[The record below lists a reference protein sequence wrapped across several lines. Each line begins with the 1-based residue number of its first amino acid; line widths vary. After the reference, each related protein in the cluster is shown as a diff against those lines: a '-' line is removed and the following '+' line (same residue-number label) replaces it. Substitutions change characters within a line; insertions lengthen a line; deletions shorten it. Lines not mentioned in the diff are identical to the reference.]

1 MRYTIMMVAAGMNM
15 AAQYDRSK
23 HGRQPWGLRPHVSA
37 DSRSLLEGITVRCGT
52 IPGLSEEMNVSDK
65 KTVFSGIQPTGDI
78 HIGNYLGALRN
89 WVKLQDSFDAIYCVV
104 DLHAITVPYDP
115 VALHRSRLNT
125 AKLLL
130 AVGVDPGRSLLYFQS
145 QVPQHAELSWMLSTI
160 TSLGALNRMTQ
171 FKEKADKAGRNLGLY
186 AYPVLMAADILVH
199 KAHAVPV
206 GDDQTQHLELARDL
220 AERFNSRFGA
230 EFPLPEQITPEVGAR
245 IMSLKDP
252 TSKMSKSD
260 EDPSSR
266 VLLLD
271 EPDTIRKRFK
281 SAVTDSGNEIVY
293 DRDKK
298 PGISNLLDILSLFTG
313 RSVDNL
319 VEEYHETQYG
329 HFKVTV
335 AEAVVEGLSSIR
347 TGFNALD
354 DEEVTHIMVKGALDA
369 RMRAEGEMASVRKKL
384 GFDARPAGG
393 A

>member
-1 MRYTIMMVAAGMNM
+1 MFFF
-15 AAQYDRSK
+15 
-23 HGRQPWGLRPHVSA
+23 
-37 DSRSLLEGITVRCGT
+37 
-52 IPGLSEEMNVSDK
+52 EETKVSDK

-89 WVKLQDSFDAIYCVV
+89 WVKLQDGFDAIYCVV

-115 VALHRSRLNT
+115 VALHRSRLDT

-130 AVGVDPGRSLLYFQS
+130 AVGVDPSRSLLYFQS

-171 FKEKADKAGRNLGLY
+171 FKEKANKAGENLGLFS
-186 AYPVLMAADILVH
+186 YPVLMAADILVH

-220 AERFNSRFGA
+220 AERFNSRFGD
-230 EFPLPEQITPEVGAR
+230 EFPVPEQITPDVGAR

-260 EDPSSR
+260 DDVNTR

-271 EPDTIRKRFK
+271 EPDTIRRRFK
-281 SAVTDSGNEIVY
+281 GAVTDSETEIRY
-293 DRDKK
+293 DPEKK
-298 PGISNLLDILSLFTG
+298 PGVSNLLDILSLFTG
-313 RSVDNL
+313 RSVDAL
-319 VEEYHETQYG
+319 VQDNRATQYG
-329 HFKVTV
+329 HFKATV
-335 AEAVVEGLSSIR
+335 AEAVVEGLSPIR
-347 TGFNALD
+347 TAFKALD
-354 DEEVTHIMVKGALDA
+354 DEEVSRIMVKGALDA

-384 GFDARPAGG
+384 GFDARLGSEG
-393 A
+393 

>member
-1 MRYTIMMVAAGMNM
+1 MS
-15 AAQYDRSK
+15 Q
-23 HGRQPWGLRPHVSA
+23 
-37 DSRSLLEGITVRCGT
+37 
-52 IPGLSEEMNVSDK
+52 K
-65 KTVFSGIQPTGDI
+65 KIVFSGIQPTGDI

-89 WVKLQDSFDAIYCVV
+89 WVKLQDDYDAIYCVV

-171 FKEKADKAGRNLGLY
+171 FKEKADKAGKNLGLF

-199 KAHAVPV
+199 KADAVPV

-220 AERFNSRFGA
+220 AERFNSRFGD
-230 EFPLPEQITPEVGAR
+230 EFPLPEQITPEIGAR
-245 IMSLKDP
+245 VMSLKDP

-260 EDPSSR
+260 EDINSR

-281 SAVTDSGNEIVY
+281 AAVTDSGTEVRY
-293 DRDKK
+293 DREKK
-298 PGISNLLDILSLFTG
+298 PGVSNLLDILSLFTK
-313 RSVDNL
+313 RSIDDL
-319 VEEYHETQYG
+319 VEEYNDTPYG

-335 AEAVVEGLSSIR
+335 AEAVVEGLSPIR
-347 TGFNALD
+347 SAFKALS
-354 DEEVTHIMVKGALDA
+354 DEEVNRIMVRGALDA
-369 RMRAEGEMASVRKKL
+369 RIRAEGEMASVRKRL
-384 GFDARPAGG
+384 GFDARLDSGS
-393 A
+393 

>member
-1 MRYTIMMVAAGMNM
+1 MKVN
-15 AAQYDRSK
+15 
-23 HGRQPWGLRPHVSA
+23 H
-37 DSRSLLEGITVRCGT
+37 
-52 IPGLSEEMNVSDK
+52 K
-65 KTVFSGIQPTGDI
+65 KRVFSGIQPTGDI

-89 WVKLQDSFDAIYCVV
+89 WVKLQDGYDAIYCVV

-115 VALHRSRLNT
+115 IALHRSRLNT

-171 FKEKADKAGRNLGLY
+171 FKEKADKAGKNLGLY

-220 AERFNSRFGA
+220 AERFNSRFGD
-230 EFPLPEQITPEVGAR
+230 EFPLPEQITPEIGAR

-260 EDPSSR
+260 DDANTR

-271 EPDTIRKRFK
+271 DPDTIRSRFK
-281 SAVTDSGNEIVY
+281 SAVTDSGSEILY
-293 DRDKK
+293 DREKK

-313 RSVDNL
+313 RSVDDL
-319 VEEYHETQYG
+319 VEDHHDMQYG

-335 AEAVVEGLSSIR
+335 AEAVVEGLSPIR
-347 TGFNALD
+347 SAFQALD
-354 DEEVTHIMVKGALDA
+354 DQEVTRIMVKGALDA
-369 RMRAEGEMASVRKKL
+369 RMRAEGEMASVRKRL
-384 GFDARPAGG
+384 GFDARLSGEV
-393 A
+393 

>member
-1 MRYTIMMVAAGMNM
+1 MT
-15 AAQYDRSK
+15 DRSTGVN
-23 HGRQPWGLRPHVSA
+23 HGGVRPYVSA
-37 DSRSLLEGITVRCGT
+37 GTRSVFEAITVRCGT
-52 IPGLSEEMNVSDK
+52 IPGLSEEMKVSDK

-89 WVKLQDSFDAIYCVV
+89 WVKLQESYDAIYCVV

-347 TGFNALD
+347 TGFKALD

>member
-1 MRYTIMMVAAGMNM
+1 
-15 AAQYDRSK
+15 
-23 HGRQPWGLRPHVSA
+23 
-37 DSRSLLEGITVRCGT
+37 
-52 IPGLSEEMNVSDK
+52 MNVSDEK
-65 KTVFSGIQPTGDI
+65 KVFSGIQPTGDI

-89 WVKLQDSFDAIYCVV
+89 WVKLQDAYNAIYCVV

-171 FKEKADKAGRNLGLY
+171 FKEKADKAGKNLGLY

-220 AERFNSRFGA
+220 AERFNSRFGD
-230 EFPLPEQITPEVGAR
+230 EFPLPEQITPEIGAR

-260 EDPSSR
+260 DDVNSR

-271 EPDTIRKRFK
+271 DPDTIRSRFK
-281 SAVTDSGNEIVY
+281 AAVTDSGSEILY
-293 DRDKK
+293 DREKK

-313 RSVDNL
+313 RSVEDL
-319 VEEYHETQYG
+319 VLDYHDTQYG
-329 HFKVTV
+329 HFKVAV
-335 AEAVVEGLSSIR
+335 AEAVVEGLSPIR
-347 TGFNALD
+347 SAFKALD
-354 DEEVTHIMVKGALDA
+354 DEEVTRIMVKGALDA
-369 RMRAEGEMASVRKKL
+369 RMRAEVEMASVRKKL
-384 GFDARPAGG
+384 GFDARMSVEA
-393 A
+393 